1 MFSAPELST
10 QYRQEMFP
18 HLMPHLFPLMN
29 ILLTAGLLNLL
40 CISLTVDHR
49 PRGHRGSLFALAGY
63 ILPSIVFAAV
73 SNIPKFLL
81 IKTVPYEGLVER
93 HRDREI

>member
-1 MFSAPELST
+1 MFSLPELST
-10 QYRQEMFP
+10 QYDQEVYP

-40 CISLTVDHR
+40 CISLTVERASRDHR
-49 PRGHRGSLFALAGY
+49 GPMFALTRY
-63 ILPSIVFAAV
+63 ILPTAIFASV

-81 IKTVPYEGLVER
+81 VKTVQHEGWVGQTV
-93 HRDREI
+93 I